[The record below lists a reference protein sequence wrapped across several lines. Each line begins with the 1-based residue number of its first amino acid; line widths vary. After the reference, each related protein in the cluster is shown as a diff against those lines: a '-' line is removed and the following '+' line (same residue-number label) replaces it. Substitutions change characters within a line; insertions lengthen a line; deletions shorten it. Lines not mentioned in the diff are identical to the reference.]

1 MPDYDP
7 DDFDDPLHPDHD
19 LSESGIGVHRDYDA
33 KPIFLRRGVVWF
45 VGISLIVALV
55 VIPIVLI
62 V

>member
-7 DDFDDPLHPDHD
+7 DDFDDPRNPDHD
-19 LSESGIGVHRDYDA
+19 LSESGISVHDEYDA
-33 KPIFLRRGVVWF
+33 KPIFLRRGVLWA
-45 VGISLIVALV
+45 VGIMLILAIA